1 MSKCFIAEA
10 HTHTHCSSLT
20 HNTDKE
26 KLKHM
31 TIHDANGTMNVVAS
45 VGRKKGMSK
54 KFANASIWMKGLKV
68 TYSNFLGF

>member
-1 MSKCFIAEA
+1 
-10 HTHTHCSSLT
+10 
-20 HNTDKE
+20 
-26 KLKHM
+26 M